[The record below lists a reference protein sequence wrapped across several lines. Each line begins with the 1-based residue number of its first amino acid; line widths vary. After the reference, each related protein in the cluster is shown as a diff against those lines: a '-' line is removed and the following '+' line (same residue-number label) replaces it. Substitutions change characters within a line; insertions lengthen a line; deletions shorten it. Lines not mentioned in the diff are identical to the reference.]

1 MTNITCENVSI
12 FVMLTSLQYSYFELS
27 AYIDEENFK
36 KEEDKMNKPK
46 IAWITD
52 TTSSLSKEFIEKHHI
67 HIIPLHVVINDKFYK
82 ETIDITEEDFY
93 HRMKNEEGKFQ
104 SSQPNI
110 GDIVDLYERL
120 KGEYDFGIAIHASST
135 LTGTYQTSVMAAE
148 MVGFKLFAI
157 DSHTGSY
164 PLSFLVKRGIELV
177 EQGCEIAEVVSQL
190 NNLREHTRLY
200 LVPSNLDQLHKS
212 GRVSGSQ
219 KILAS
224 LFNIKPILSIE
235 DGAAKIKDKVR
246 TEKKALAWLVNN
258 LKEDLATKKVQ
269 KVAIVHANDRERA
282 EGLEQLINETFPSI
296 KTEQLMLITVA
307 GVHTGVGTLG
317 LSWVNE

>member
-1 MTNITCENVSI
+1 
-12 FVMLTSLQYSYFELS
+12 
-27 AYIDEENFK
+27 
-36 KEEDKMNKPK
+36 MNKPK

-52 TTSSLSKEFIEKHHI
+52 STASLSKEFIEKHHI
-67 HIIPLHVVINDKFYK
+67 HVIPLHVVINDKFYK

-93 HRMKNEEGKFQ
+93 NRMKNENGKFQ

-110 GDIVDLYERL
+110 GDIVGLYEKL
-120 KGEYDFGIAIHASST
+120 KEDYDFGVAIHASST

-148 MVGFKLFAI
+148 MAGFKLFAI

-177 EQGCEIAEVVSQL
+177 EQGFEMGDVVDQL
-190 NNLREHTRLY
+190 NKLREHTRLF

-246 TEKKALAWLVNN
+246 TEKKAHAWLVNN
-258 LKEDLATKKVQ
+258 LKEDLNTKTVK
-269 KVAIVHANDRERA
+269 KVAIVHANDREKA
-282 EGLEQLINETFPSI
+282 DGLEQVINETFPTI
-296 KTEQLMLITVA
+296 ETEKLMLITVA

>member
-1 MTNITCENVSI
+1 
-12 FVMLTSLQYSYFELS
+12 
-27 AYIDEENFK
+27 
-36 KEEDKMNKPK
+36 MNKPK

-52 TTSSLSKEFIEKHHI
+52 TTATLSKEFIEKHHI
-67 HIIPLHVVINDKFYK
+67 HVIPLHVVINEKFYK
-82 ETIDITEEDFY
+82 ETIDITSEEFY
-93 HRMKNEEGKFQ
+93 ERMKNQEGKFQ

-110 GDIVDLYERL
+110 GDIVDLYEKL
-120 KGEYDFGIAIHASST
+120 KEEYDFGIAIHASST
-135 LTGTYQTSVMAAE
+135 LTGTYQTSVMGAE
-148 MVGFKLFAI
+148 MAGFKLFAI

-164 PLSFLVKRGIELV
+164 PLSFLVKRGVELV
-177 EQGCEIAEVVSQL
+177 EQGIEIGEVVSHL
-190 NNLREHTRLY
+190 NNLREHTRLF

-246 TEKKALAWLVNN
+246 TEKKALAWLVNT
-258 LKEDLATKKVQ
+258 LKEDLATKTVQ
-269 KVAIVHANDRERA
+269 KVAIVHANDREKA
-282 EGLEQLINETFPSI
+282 DGLEQIINETFPTI
-296 KTEQLMLITVA
+296 ETEKLMLITVA

>member
-1 MTNITCENVSI
+1 
-12 FVMLTSLQYSYFELS
+12 
-27 AYIDEENFK
+27 
-36 KEEDKMNKPK
+36 MNKPK

-52 TTSSLSKEFIEKHHI
+52 TTASLSKEFINKHHI
-67 HIIPLHVVINDKFYK
+67 HVIPLHVVINDKFYK

-93 HRMKNEEGKFQ
+93 NRMKNEDGKFQ

-120 KGEYDFGIAIHASST
+120 KEEYDFGVAIHASST

-148 MVGFKLFAI
+148 MAGFKLFAI

-177 EQGCEIAEVVSQL
+177 ERGLEIGEVVDQL
-190 NNLREHTRLY
+190 NKLREHTRLF

-246 TEKKALAWLVNN
+246 TEKKAHAWLVNH
-258 LKEDLATKKVQ
+258 LKEDLETKSVQ
-269 KVAIVHANDRERA
+269 KVAIVHANDQEKA
-282 EGLEQLINETFPSI
+282 DCLEKIINETFPTIESE
-296 KTEQLMLITVA
+296 KLMLITVA

-317 LSWVNE
+317 LSWVTE

>member
-1 MTNITCENVSI
+1 
-12 FVMLTSLQYSYFELS
+12 
-27 AYIDEENFK
+27 
-36 KEEDKMNKPK
+36 MNKPK

-52 TTSSLSKEFIEKHHI
+52 TTASLSKEFIEKHHI
-67 HIIPLHVVINDKFYK
+67 HVIPLHVVINDKFYK

-93 HRMKNEEGKFQ
+93 NRMKNENGKFQ

-110 GDIVDLYERL
+110 GDIVGLYEKL
-120 KGEYDFGIAIHASST
+120 KEEYDFGVAIHASST

-148 MVGFKLFAI
+148 MAGFELFAI

-177 EQGCEIAEVVSQL
+177 EQGFEMGDVVDQL
-190 NNLREHTRLY
+190 NKLREHTRLF

-246 TEKKALAWLVNN
+246 TEKKAHAWLVNN
-258 LKEDLATKKVQ
+258 LKEDLETKLVQ
-269 KVAIVHANDRERA
+269 KVAIVHANDQEKA
-282 EGLEQLINETFPSI
+282 DGLEQIINETFPTI
-296 KTEQLMLITVA
+296 ETEKLMLITVA

>member
-1 MTNITCENVSI
+1 
-12 FVMLTSLQYSYFELS
+12 
-27 AYIDEENFK
+27 
-36 KEEDKMNKPK
+36 MNKPK

-52 TTSSLSKEFIEKHHI
+52 TTASLSKEFIEKHHI
-67 HIIPLHVVINDKFYK
+67 HVIPLHVVINDKFYK

-93 HRMKNEEGKFQ
+93 NRMKNENGKFQ

-110 GDIVDLYERL
+110 GDIVGLYEKL
-120 KGEYDFGIAIHASST
+120 KEEYDFGVAIHASST

-148 MVGFKLFAI
+148 MAGFKLFAI

-177 EQGCEIAEVVSQL
+177 EQGIEIGEVVDQL
-190 NNLREHTRLY
+190 NKLREHTRLF

-246 TEKKALAWLVNN
+246 TEKKAHAWLVNN
-258 LKEDLATKKVQ
+258 LKVDLETKSVQ
-269 KVAIVHANDRERA
+269 KVAIVHANDQEKA
-282 EGLEQLINETFPSI
+282 DGLEQIINETFPNI
-296 KTEQLMLITVA
+296 ETEKLMLITVA

>member
-1 MTNITCENVSI
+1 M
-12 FVMLTSLQYSYFELS
+12 
-27 AYIDEENFK
+27 
-36 KEEDKMNKPK
+36 KESDKMNKPK

-52 TTSSLSKEFIEKHHI
+52 TTASLSKEFIEKHHI
-67 HIIPLHVVINDKFYK
+67 HVIPLHVVINDKFYK

-93 HRMKNEEGKFQ
+93 TRMKNEEGKFQ

-110 GDIVDLYERL
+110 GDIVDLYEKL
-120 KGEYDFGIAIHASST
+120 KEEYDFGVAIHASST

-148 MVGFKLFAI
+148 MAGFKLFAI
-157 DSHTGSY
+157 DSRTGSF
-164 PLSFLVKRGIELV
+164 PLSFLVKRGLDLV
-177 EQGCEIAEVVSQL
+177 EQGLEIGEVVDQL
-190 NNLREHTRLY
+190 KNLREHTRLF

-258 LKEDLATKKVQ
+258 LKEDLETKTVQ
-269 KVAIVHANDRERA
+269 KVAIVHANDQEKA
-282 EGLEQLINETFPSI
+282 NGLEKIINETFPAI
-296 KTEQLMLITVA
+296 ETEKLMLITVA